1 MFDGPGPRGT
11 EPSPEHL
18 TVIHAGHGGHDS
30 ADDRIVELVGA
41 LPDRSMALVY
51 TSDARAGRWRT
62 GTAEGYRGCT
72 YLNHRLAEVNLGMA
86 RRIMKGHE
94 SLAEP
99 GFRLIAQT
107 HPGAVIQCPIDF
119 LAPLAA
125 AAHED
130 AERMLERLRSW
141 GINRFSI
148 AWRTTNRHMLF
159 DSVERWG
166 FEINLYDVPD
176 IEAFLRA
183 VSPSCCPD
191 H

>member
-1 MFDGPGPRGT
+1 
-11 EPSPEHL
+11 
-18 TVIHAGHGGHDS
+18 
-30 ADDRIVELVGA
+30 
-41 LPDRSMALVY
+41 
-51 TSDARAGRWRT
+51 
-62 GTAEGYRGCT
+62 
-72 YLNHRLAEVNLGMA
+72 
-86 RRIMKGHE
+86 MKGHE

-183 VSPSCCPD
+183 VSPSCCPIID
-191 H
+191 GGLQLSGLALLRLRLRRGAGLSPLRTASRRHSPAGSGLRNRVRLISWNGCAR

>member
-1 MFDGPGPRGT
+1 
-11 EPSPEHL
+11 
-18 TVIHAGHGGHDS
+18 
-30 ADDRIVELVGA
+30 
-41 LPDRSMALVY
+41 
-51 TSDARAGRWRT
+51 
-62 GTAEGYRGCT
+62 
-72 YLNHRLAEVNLGMA
+72 MA

-99 GFRLIAQT
+99 GFRRIAQT